1 MLNISNESNIWNE
14 KFHTKT
20 TSNTITVDGFSSTIA
35 VIGEPLIETQNLQ
48 EPQNIQTPVIETQNH
63 SELIIPIPP
72 TSCISNTVRIT
83 IMSGCI
89 LILIYIFTRFK

>member
-63 SELIIPIPP
+63 SEPIPL
-72 TSCISNTVRIT
+72 TSCIGNIVRIT

-89 LILIYIFTRFK
+89 LSLIYIFTRFK